1 MKFKIDKEWL
11 DRKLAKADDAN
22 ASAGG
27 TSFEEMKKNVDR
39 RVVTPSSIA
48 GARSELGKV
57 VRFVREKKGISR
69 HELATLASLSDE
81 EIEVIETRVD
91 YVPSLRSVIY
101 LADAL
106 ELSRDRLKE
115 LAGLVA
121 RASTGTQQSSEYRFA
136 ASSNPIDS
144 ISDEHY
150 EAIRALVEVLS
161 EKK

>member
-1 MKFKIDKEWL
+1 MVRAFGLYVRGTRPKEAEFEIVRDKPRSSSRLDPVGGAMKLKIDKEWL

-69 HELATLASLSDE
+69 H
-81 EIEVIETRVD
+81 
-91 YVPSLRSVIY
+91 
-101 LADAL
+101 
-106 ELSRDRLKE
+106 
-115 LAGLVA
+115 
-121 RASTGTQQSSEYRFA
+121 
-136 ASSNPIDS
+136 
-144 ISDEHY
+144 
-150 EAIRALVEVLS
+150 
-161 EKK
+161 

>member
-1 MKFKIDKEWL
+1 
-11 DRKLAKADDAN
+11 
-22 ASAGG
+22 
-27 TSFEEMKKNVDR
+27 
-39 RVVTPSSIA
+39 
-48 GARSELGKV
+48 
-57 VRFVREKKGISR
+57 VREKKGISR

-115 LAGLVA
+115 LAGLIA
-121 RASTGTQQSSEYRFA
+121 RTSADTQQSSEYRFA